1 VIGSF
6 FLLRRMMNSLF
17 KTLEKEVL
25 PFVSRPGRYTGGEA
39 GLVRRDGPVRLRLAL
54 VYPDLYEVGMS
65 NLGLKILYSVASSMP
80 GVAVERAFAPWPDM
94 QERMRKAGVPLYGL
108 ESFTPLKEFHLVGI
122 TLQSELTFT
131 NIMSILDLAGIPLTA
146 GKRGEA
152 DPLVCAGGPCAVNPE
167 ALAPF
172 FDFFVLGDGEETLRE
187 VLALL
192 THLQED
198 GADRRTKLEALGELE
213 GVYVPLPDG
222 APSGKNVIAVRRLGN
237 LESFPAPGPFPVP
250 LIELTQHHLAV
261 EIMRGCTCGCRFC
274 QAGMFYRP
282 VRARSVKSIIGQVRR
297 GIREAGWDSVTLLS
311 LSAAD
316 HPCITELVTRLLPET
331 RAAGVRLSFPSL
343 RVDSGIL
350 PLLEELEEG
359 KKSGLTFAVEAG
371 SHRLR
376 QVIGKKVDEEDLMRL
391 VEEAYRRGWNMV
403 KLYFMVGLPTETDE
417 DIDEIA
423 RLVNRIAGLGR
434 SLPGRRNVNIAVSPF
449 VPKPG
454 TPFQWEAQDPPKA
467 IRGKIDRIRRQ
478 VRSKNVQIKYHEP
491 ESSAL
496 EGILARGDRRLAPVI
511 LAAWEM
517 GAQFDGWR
525 EYFDWERWCKA
536 FAQCGLDPAD
546 FMERRDLDSPLPWSF
561 INYPVSVEY
570 LAAQREAAERAE
582 NVTDC
587 RDGRCH
593 LCGAEE
599 PSVCRDLRS
608 AKDGD
613 YIRETGDEIAPR
625 IQIFRQE
632 TDRRIWRARYAKT
645 GLLRYI
651 GHLDMVRNIEFMVRR
666 SGAPVLYSG
675 GFTPRMR
682 LSFSPPLPLG
692 VESRAEYFDLETLP
706 LAESELRDAL
716 ERAASMLCGFELLE
730 LRSLPAGLLP
740 PLAQDIASAGWSAW
754 LDGAAPATSCDW
766 SGFISARRMELLA
779 DGGKLEFVDRK
790 GRARRLDM
798 TAALE
803 SLRAAEGSGDKAGL
817 EFRLDLQGDNA
828 CRAEQFVQ
836 YVLDCSPEDVAAWRI
851 RKEAVFCA
859 NPSRR
864 HPLDF

>member
-1 VIGSF
+1 
-6 FLLRRMMNSLF
+6 MNSLF

-39 GLVRRDGPVRLRLAL
+39 GLIRRDGPARIRLAL

-94 QERMRKAGVPLYGL
+94 QDRMRKAGVSLYGL

-131 NIMSILDLAGIPLTA
+131 NILSILDLSGIPLTA
-146 GKRGEA
+146 EKRGES

-167 ALAPF
+167 VLAPF

-187 VLALL
+187 VLTLL
-192 THLQED
+192 GRLQED
-198 GADRRTKLEALGELE
+198 GADRMTKLEALRAVE
-213 GVYVPLPDG
+213 GVYVPSPED
-222 APSGKNVIAVRRLGN
+222 APSEKAGITVRRLGN
-237 LESFPAPGPFPVP
+237 LESFPPPGPFPVP
-250 LIELTQHHLAV
+250 LIELAQHHMSV

-282 VRARSVKSIIGQVRR
+282 VRARSVRSIVEQVRR
-297 GIREAGWDSVTLLS
+297 GIREAGWDSITLLS

-371 SHRLR
+371 SQRLR

-391 VEEAYRRGWNMV
+391 AEEAYRRGWNMV

-423 RLVNRIAGLGR
+423 RMINRIAGLGR

-454 TPFQWEAQDPPKA
+454 TPFQWEAQDSPKA
-467 IRGKIDRIRRQ
+467 VRGKIERIRRQ
-478 VRSKNVQIKYHEP
+478 VHSKNVQIKYHEP

-496 EGILARGDRRLAPVI
+496 EGILARGDRRLAAVI
-511 LAAWEM
+511 LTAWEM
-517 GAQFDGWR
+517 GARFDGWR
-525 EYFDWERWCKA
+525 EYFDWDRWCKA
-536 FAQCGLDPAD
+536 FARCGLDPAD
-546 FMERRDLDSPLPWSF
+546 LMDRRGLDSPLPWSF
-561 INYPVSVEY
+561 INYPVSEEY
-570 LAAQREAAERAE
+570 LTAQREAAGRAE

-593 LCGAEE
+593 LCGAEN
-599 PSVCRDLRS
+599 PAVCRDLRS
-608 AKDGD
+608 AESSDGL
-613 YIRETGDEIAPR
+613 REQPEDAVAPR
-625 IQIFRQE
+625 IHIFSQD
-632 TDRRIWRARYAKT
+632 TDRRLWRVRYAKT
-645 GLLRYI
+645 ALLRYI

-666 SGAPVLYSG
+666 SGTSVLYSG
-675 GFTPRMR
+675 GFNPRMR

-706 LAESELRDAL
+706 LAENELKTAL
-716 ERAASMLCGFELLE
+716 ERAASVLGGFELLE
-730 LRSLPAGLLP
+730 LRSVPIGLLP
-740 PLAQDIASAGWSAW
+740 PLAQDIAAAGWSARPM
-754 LDGAAPATSCDW
+754 GAVSSPSGCNW
-766 SGFISARRMELLA
+766 SGYVSGRRMELLA
-779 DGGKLEFVDRK
+779 AGGKLEFEDRK
-790 GRARRLDM
+790 GRARCVDM

-803 SLRAAEGSGDKAGL
+803 SLRVAADSGDAGGL
-817 EFRLDLQGDNA
+817 EFRLDVQGENA

-836 YVLDCSPEDVAAWRI
+836 YLLDCSPDDAAAWRI

-859 NPSRR
+859 HPSRR